1 MTNSVGKLIIIMP
14 FEGILGLR
22 FEIWNKYEV
31 KAVPTTLGLAEIVRV
46 DYAFNKLTVKSKRII
61 SLNAYF
67 FIFYFLNK
75 LLYLILIIFHF

>member
-31 KAVPTTLGLAEIVRV
+31 KAVPTTLGLAEIVRL
-46 DYAFNKLTVKSKRII
+46 D
-61 SLNAYF
+61 
-67 FIFYFLNK
+67 
-75 LLYLILIIFHF
+75 